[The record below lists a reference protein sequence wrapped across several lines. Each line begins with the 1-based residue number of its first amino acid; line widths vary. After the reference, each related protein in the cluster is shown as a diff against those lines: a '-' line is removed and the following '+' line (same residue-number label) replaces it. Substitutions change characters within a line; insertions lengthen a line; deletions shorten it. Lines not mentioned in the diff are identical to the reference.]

1 MSCGVDYIAVL
12 CRVQEE
18 PVSPLYIVQGS
29 GVARGYLVTYSGVG
43 VDSGGQH
50 PTPLSEPER
59 DQSRRCPYLHINGY
73 R

>member
-1 MSCGVDYIAVL
+1 MSA
-12 CRVQEE
+12 
-18 PVSPLYIVQGS
+18 LYIVQGS
-29 GVARGYLVTYSGVG
+29 GVARGYLVTHSGVG